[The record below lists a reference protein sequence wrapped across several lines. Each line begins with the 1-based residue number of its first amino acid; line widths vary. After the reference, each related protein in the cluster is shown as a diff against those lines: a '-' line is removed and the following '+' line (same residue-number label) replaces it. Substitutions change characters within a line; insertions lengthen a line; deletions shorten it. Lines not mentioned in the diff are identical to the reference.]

1 MAPVGFC
8 RSGNPCYIFNKLI
21 MNSNLKGIILA
32 AGKGTR
38 LLPATL
44 AASKPLLPLYDK
56 PMIYYSL
63 ETLIRLGIRDI
74 LFIVS
79 QDDLKTFKNIFGTG
93 DQLGLN
99 FSYLV
104 QPIQRG
110 ISDAYL
116 IAENFVK
123 GSSSVLALCD
133 NLFIGKDYFYHANQ
147 ALKKMQESG
156 SCVFGLE
163 VPDPEKFAVVEFDK
177 EGKVVGVEEKP
188 TKPKTNTIIP
198 GLFFFDSK
206 SIEFAKNIK
215 PSNRGELEICDLYLQ
230 YLKINQ
236 FNIEMLDKSIQWF
249 DAGSADSL
257 LEASNAL
264 KNYSQNS
271 QNYLG
276 YYEIASYEMKFSSEE
291 QLQKIGNS
299 LKSSQYGQ
307 NILSYLAKI

>member
-1 MAPVGFC
+1 
-8 RSGNPCYIFNKLI
+8 

-38 LLPATL
+38 LMPATL
-44 AASKPLLPLYDK
+44 SASKPLLPLYDK
-56 PMIYYSL
+56 PMIYYPL
-63 ETLIRLGIRDI
+63 ETLIRLGIKDI
-74 LFIVS
+74 LFIV
-79 QDDLKTFKNIFGTG
+79 QEEDLKIFKNIFGTG

-177 EGKVVGVEEKP
+177 QGKVVGVEEKP
-188 TKPKTNTIIP
+188 IKPKTNTIIP

-206 SIEFAKNIK
+206 STEFAKNIK

-230 YLKINQ
+230 YLKIAQ
-236 FNIEMLDKSIQWF
+236 FSIEMLDKSIQWF

-264 KNYSQNS
+264 KKYSQSSN
-271 QNYLG
+271 NYLG
-276 YYEIASYEMKFSSEE
+276 YYEIASYEMKFSSKE
-291 QLQKIGNS
+291 QLQKVGNS
-299 LKSSQYGQ
+299 LKPSQYGQ
-307 NILSYLAKI
+307 NILSYLANI